1 MVLSRPLK
9 RVSDGELAEMCA
21 QLVDLLDR
29 GWIQYSTAAAA
40 FLCKPDWSLHICYDC
55 TVLNPITRPAVEPLA
70 AARWHSGAAL
80 LHQARFSQQLLPAAG
95 AARGPRTGGRRTPTP
110 LAFQDALQLDDQR
123 RPPQVAAAGGA
134 GTLPG

>member
-55 TVLNPITRPAVEPLA
+55 TVLNPITRPAVEPLG

-80 LHQARFSQQLLPAAG
+80 LHQARFSQQLSQPITSSGCSPRAADRWKTN
-95 AARGPRTGGRRTPTP
+95 AYTPRLSRR
-110 LAFQDALQLDDQR
+110 
-123 RPPQVAAAGGA
+123 AAA
-134 GTLPG
+134 